1 MAALRGDISFR
12 YLKQF
17 FRFFINFMVQQH
29 FKNFQFSD
37 QVCLMEDPHIM
48 EINVQYHYFKIC

>member
-1 MAALRGDISFR
+1 
-12 YLKQF
+12 
-17 FRFFINFMVQQH
+17 MVQQH